1 MYAIIETGGKQY
13 RVTSGQRLQVEKL
26 DAEAGGEVVFD
37 RVLAVADEAD
47 TRFGSPYLAGTTVTA
62 EVVGDGKAKKVL
74 VFRQKERKGMRRLRG
89 HRQPYTDVRIKE
101 IKIGG

>member
-37 RVLAVADEAD
+37 KVLAVSGEGDP
-47 TRFGSPYLAGTTVTA
+47 RFGSPYLAGATVTA
-62 EVVGDGKAKKVL
+62 DVLGAGKAKKVL
-74 VFRQKERKGMRRLRG
+74 IFRQKERKGMRRLRG
-89 HRQPYTDVRIKE
+89 HRQPYTD
-101 IKIGG
+101 IKIKDIRIGG

>member
-13 RVTSGQRLQVEKL
+13 RVASGQRLQVERL

-37 RVLAVADEAD
+37 KVLAVADEAD
-47 TRFGSPYLAGTTVTA
+47 TRFGAPYLAGATVTA
-62 EVVGDGKAKKVL
+62 EVIGDGKAKKVL
-74 VFRQKERKGMRRLRG
+74 IFRQKERKGMRRLRG